1 MSAVSLK
8 DVSKVYRIFP
18 RQRDRI
24 KEAASLGR
32 VKSGHDFWAL
42 KDVNLE
48 VEKGS
53 TLGILGRNGAGKSTL
68 LKIVSGV
75 LQPTHGSR
83 EIDGRLVA
91 LLQLGAGF
99 NPEFSGRENVLLNGL
114 ILGIDR
120 KEMLRRFDDI
130 EEFADIGEFIE
141 QPVKT
146 YSSGMKARLGFAVA
160 VNVSPDVLIVDETL
174 SVGDAVFKQMGLQK
188 MRDLRDRGTTILF
201 VSHSAGMIR
210 NFCSEAALLHQGTL
224 LGHGSTSDI
233 LDRYQALLSS
243 AEAQRNTG
251 DSGVEYDIEQEE
263 NEEEGLEGG
272 PDKPSFKK
280 DPNLEK
286 RAASLRHGTGEAR
299 IAGVQVLD
307 EKGDTADEVDPSS
320 SVTIRVHLEYLEDV
334 EPSVLGIALRNKA
347 GLEVYSTDTAAERT
361 RLGKIQKGEKVT
373 VDFNVSVM
381 LQHGDYSVTTYISRR
396 KQRSLYLDWVDV
408 AAVFKVARP
417 NDRGPI
423 RGLVH
428 LPTEVEI
435 HRTTQN
441 ERKSEQERNRSAR

>member
-1 MSAVSLK
+1 MSTVSLR

-18 RQRDRI
+18 RQRDRL
-24 KEAASLGR
+24 KETASLGR
-32 VKSGHDFWAL
+32 VKGGHDFWAL

-48 VEKGS
+48 VEKGT

-75 LQPTHGSR
+75 LQPTHGVR

-120 KEMLRRFDDI
+120 KEMIRRFDEI
-130 EEFADIGEFIE
+130 EAFADIGEFIE

-160 VNVSPDVLIVDETL
+160 VNVDPDILIVDETL

-224 LGHGSTSDI
+224 LAHGTTSDV

-243 AEAQRNTG
+243 AEAQRNAG
-251 DSGVEYDIEQEE
+251 DSGIKYDVEQEE
-263 NEEEGLEGG
+263 REEEGLDGG
-272 PDKPSFKK
+272 AGKPSFKE
-280 DPNLEK
+280 DPELE
-286 RAASLRHGTGEAR
+286 RRTASLRHGTGEAR
-299 IAGVQVLD
+299 IASVEVLD
-307 EKGDTADEVDPSS
+307 QKGDTADEVDPGS
-320 SVTIRVHLEYLEDV
+320 SVTVRVHLEYLEDLG
-334 EPSVLGIALRNKA
+334 PSVLSITLRNKA
-347 GLEVYSTDTAAERT
+347 GLEVFSTDTQAERA
-361 RLGKIQKGEKVT
+361 RLGKRRKGELVT
-373 VDFNVSVM
+373 VDFNISVP
-381 LQHGDYSVTTYISRR
+381 LQHGDYSVTASVSYP

-408 AAVFKVARP
+408 AAVFKMARP
-417 NDRGPI
+417 TGRGPI

-428 LPTEVEI
+428 LPTDVEI
-435 HRTTQN
+435 HGTT
-441 ERKSEQERNRSAR
+441 RKQERDRSA